1 MSHAGYLLPIENP
14 RVCVSLFLAKKGSHC
29 FKNVLLLL
37 SLQCVQKIGSK
48 DVNFFFTFVNLFNF
62 YSKLKFRQLGQLS

>member
-62 YSKLKFRQLGQLS
+62 LVQLLL